1 MKSYYNGKDNCN
13 CSWHMLHYFDGYRLR
28 ENYIKVYN
36 NIIQYVEFV
45 FPGMLERRFCG
56 CRNHPLYFI
65 DEKIILNKKPPQVVF
80 AMYTFC
86 HTAML
91 QEVPQNRILHYG
103 PVHRLSVSV
112 CRERIMLL
120 RQN

>member
-45 FPGMLERRFCG
+45 FPGMLETGMKYTTAKKR
-56 CRNHPLYFI
+56 LAAY
-65 DEKIILNKKPPQVVF
+65 EKHCT
-80 AMYTFC
+80 M
-86 HTAML
+86 
-91 QEVPQNRILHYG
+91 RIG
-103 PVHRLSVSV
+103 
-112 CRERIMLL
+112 
-120 RQN
+120 